1 LKSRGGGVNRIS
13 VFANKIRA
21 LRESR
26 GMTTRMLAEKLGVS
40 CGQVSKYENDINE
53 PKLKIL
59 NKYREIFGVSLDYL
73 CDDSKE

>member
-1 LKSRGGGVNRIS
+1 
-13 VFANKIRA
+13 
-21 LRESR
+21 
-26 GMTTRMLAEKLGVS
+26 MTTRMLAEKLGVS